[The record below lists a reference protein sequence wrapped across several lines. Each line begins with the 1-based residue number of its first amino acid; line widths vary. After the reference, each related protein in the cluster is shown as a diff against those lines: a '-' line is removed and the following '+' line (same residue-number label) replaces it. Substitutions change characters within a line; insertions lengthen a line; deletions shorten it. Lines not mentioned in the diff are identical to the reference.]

1 MSLSLVTLTPAQS
14 VGIPVALIGAGFL
27 AVGAQLQQ
35 RGVAKVN
42 AQPGEVKRSALGIGQ
57 LLALARRPSWLL
69 GTVCLGLAILFQL
82 FSLFLAP
89 LTVVQ
94 PLGALALVI
103 TAILN
108 ARVTKVKLDGRA
120 IRAMALC
127 VVGVGLFV
135 AVAALTTTTPPI
147 QEAQLIAVVV
157 ILAAVLLV
165 LGVCFG
171 LLRKRL
177 TRIFYVVAAGVL
189 FGFVATLAK
198 VLIGRIQTIFR
209 AHFQLVPGDWL
220 TLVCLVGLLAAAVLG
235 TYFVQTAYSS
245 GSPDV
250 VVAGLTVIDPIV
262 GVTIGVV
269 VLGEAAHAPLWAGFV
284 FAVAGVLAIVGV
296 IQVSRSGARLHP
308 DDAESKKVTP
318 EPPNEHPVASA

>member
-1 MSLSLVTLTPAQS
+1 MSLTLVTLTPAQS
-14 VGIPVALIGAGFL
+14 LGIPVALVGSVFL

-35 RGVAKVN
+35 RGVAKVE
-42 AQPGEVKRSALGIGQ
+42 AQPGEGKRSTLGIGQ

-69 GTVCLGLAILFQL
+69 GTVCLGLVILFQL

-103 TAILN
+103 TAVLN
-108 ARVTKVKLDGRA
+108 ARVTKVKLDA
-120 IRAMALC
+120 PSIRAMAFC

-135 AVAALTTTTPPI
+135 AVAALTTTTQPI
-147 QEAQLIAVVV
+147 QEPQLIAVVA
-157 ILAAVLLV
+157 ILVVVLV
-165 LGVCFG
+165 ALGIVFG

-198 VLIGRIQTIFR
+198 VLIGRIQTIFEAR
-209 AHFQLVPGDWL
+209 FQLVAADWL
-220 TLVCLVGLLAAAVLG
+220 TLVCLVGLLAAAILG

-284 FAVAGVLAIVGV
+284 FVVAGVLAIFGV
-296 IQVSRSGARLHP
+296 IQVSRSGARLHG
-308 DDAESKKVTP
+308 DDTTRKRDPAEPS
-318 EPPNEHPVASA
+318 ASVR

>member
-1 MSLSLVTLTPAQS
+1 MSLDLVTLTPAQS
-14 VGIPVALIGAGFL
+14 LGIPVALVGSVFL

-35 RGVAKVN
+35 RGVAKVE
-42 AQPGEVKRSALGIGQ
+42 AEPSERKRSTLGIGQ
-57 LLALARRPSWLL
+57 LLALAKRPSWLL

-103 TAILN
+103 TAVLN

-135 AVAALTTTTPPI
+135 AVAALTTTTLPI
-147 QEAQLIAVVV
+147 QEPQLIAVVI
-157 ILAAVLLV
+157 ILAVVLV
-165 LGVCFG
+165 AFGVCFG

-177 TRIFYVVAAGVL
+177 TRIFYVVGAGVL

-198 VLIGRIQTIFR
+198 VLIGRIQTIFEANFR
-209 AHFQLVPGDWL
+209 LVPADWL
-220 TLVCLVGLLAAAVLG
+220 TLVCLLGLLAAAVLG

-284 FAVAGVLAIVGV
+284 FVVAGVIAIFGV

-308 DDAESKKVTP
+308 DEAGPRQGTP
-318 EPPNEHPVASA
+318 EASAGMG

>member
-1 MSLSLVTLTPAQS
+1 MSLSLVSLTPEQS
-14 VGIPVALIGAGFL
+14 LGIPVALVGSVFL

-35 RGVAKVN
+35 RGVAKVET
-42 AQPGEVKRSALGIGQ
+42 QRSDGGRRGLGIRQ

-82 FSLFLAP
+82 FALFLAP

-103 TAILN
+103 TAVLN

-120 IRAMALC
+120 IRAIGLC
-127 VVGVGLFV
+127 VGGVGLFV
-135 AVAALTTTTPPI
+135 VVAALTTSSLPI
-147 QEAQLIAVVV
+147 QEPQLIAIVV
-157 ILAAVLLV
+157 ILTVVLV
-165 LGVCFG
+165 GLGICFG

-177 TRIFYVVAAGVL
+177 PRIFYVVAAGVL

-198 VLIGRIQTIFR
+198 VLIGRIQTIVQ
-209 AHFQLVPGDWL
+209 AHFQLVPADWL
-220 TLVCLVGLLAAAVLG
+220 TVVCLAGLVAAAVLG
-235 TYFVQTAYSS
+235 TFFVQTAYSS
-245 GSPDV
+245 GSPEV

-284 FAVAGVLAIVGV
+284 FVIAGLIAVFGV
-296 IQVSRSGARLHP
+296 IQLSRSGARHHP
-308 DDAESKKVTP
+308 EDESRGPAAAKTSAEG
-318 EPPNEHPVASA
+318 A

>member
-14 VGIPVALIGAGFL
+14 LGIPVALVGSVFL

-35 RGVAKVN
+35 RGVAKVDS
-42 AQPGEVKRSALGIGQ
+42 QRSDSTRRGPGIGQ
-57 LLALARRPSWLL
+57 LLALARRPSWLV

-103 TAILN
+103 TALLN
-108 ARVTKVKLDGRA
+108 ARVTKVKLDARA
-120 IRAMALC
+120 IRAIALC
-127 VVGVGLFV
+127 VVGVALFV
-135 AVAALTTTTPPI
+135 VVAALTTTTLPI
-147 QEAQLIAVVV
+147 REPQLITVVSILVVV
-157 ILAAVLLV
+157 LAGF
-165 LGVCFG
+165 GVSFG
-171 LLRKRL
+171 VLRKRL
-177 TRIFYVVAAGVL
+177 SRIFYVVAAGVL

-198 VLIGRIQTIFR
+198 VLIGRIQTIVQE
-209 AHFQLVPGDWL
+209 HFHLAAADWL
-220 TLVCLVGLLAAAVLG
+220 TIVCLVGLVAAAVLG
-235 TYFVQTAYSS
+235 TFFVQTAYSS

-284 FAVAGVLAIVGV
+284 FVVAGLVAIFGV
-296 IQVSRSGARLHP
+296 IQVSRSAARLHS
-308 DDAESKKVTP
+308 DDTGTAQHAPSAES
-318 EPPNEHPVASA
+318 A

>member
-1 MSLSLVTLTPAQS
+1 MSLNLVTLTPEQS
-14 VGIPVALIGAGFL
+14 LGIPVALVGSVFL

-35 RGVAKVN
+35 RGVAKVD
-42 AQPGEVKRSALGIGQ
+42 AQRSAGTRRSLGIGQ

-69 GTVCLGLAILFQL
+69 GTVCLGLAILLQL

-103 TAILN
+103 TALLN
-108 ARVTKVKLDGRA
+108 ARVTKAKLDGRS
-120 IRAMALC
+120 IRAIALC

-135 AVAALTTTTPPI
+135 VVAALTTTTLPI
-147 QEAQLIAVVV
+147 REPQLIAVVV
-157 ILAAVLLV
+157 ILSAVLV
-165 LGVCFG
+165 GLGVCFG

-177 TRIFYVVAAGVL
+177 PRIFYVAAAGIL

-198 VLIGRIQTIFR
+198 VLIGRIQTIVQ
-209 AHFQLVPGDWL
+209 AHFHLVPGDWL
-220 TLVCLVGLLAAAVLG
+220 TIVCLAGLIGAAVLG
-235 TYFVQTAYSS
+235 TYFVQTAYAS
-245 GSPDV
+245 GSPEV

-269 VLGEAAHAPLWAGFV
+269 VLGEAAHAPLWAVFV
-284 FAVAGVLAIVGV
+284 FLIAGGIAVFGV
-296 IQVSRSGARLHP
+296 IQMSSSSAGLHP
-308 DDAESKKVTP
+308 DEGSPTLGREKSSAE
-318 EPPNEHPVASA
+318 NL

>member
-1 MSLSLVTLTPAQS
+1 MSLDLVSLTPAQS
-14 VGIPVALIGAGFL
+14 LGIPVALVGSVFL

-35 RGVAKVN
+35 RGVAKVE
-42 AQPGEVKRSALGIGQ
+42 AQPSDRKRSTLGIGQ

-103 TAILN
+103 TAVLN
-108 ARVTKVKLDGRA
+108 ARVTKVKLDGRS

-135 AVAALTTTTPPI
+135 AVAALTTTTLPI
-147 QEAQLIAVVV
+147 QEPQLIAVVV
-157 ILAAVLLV
+157 ILAVVLLAF
-165 LGVCFG
+165 GVVFG
-171 LLRKRL
+171 VLRKRL
-177 TRIFYVVAAGVL
+177 TRIFYVVGAGVL

-198 VLIGRIQTIFR
+198 VLIGRIQTIFE
-209 AHFQLVPGDWL
+209 AHFQLEPADWL
-220 TLVCLVGLLAAAVLG
+220 TAVCLAGLLAAAILG

-262 GVTIGVV
+262 GVTIGVL
-269 VLGEAAHAPLWAGFV
+269 VLGEAVHAPLWAGFV
-284 FAVAGVLAIVGV
+284 FAIAGAIAILGV
-296 IQVSRSGARLHP
+296 IQVSRSGTRLHQSE
-308 DDAESKKVTP
+308 AAKGVS
-318 EPPNEHPVASA
+318 SL

>member
-1 MSLSLVTLTPAQS
+1 M
-14 VGIPVALIGAGFL
+14 ALIGSVFL

-35 RGVAKVN
+35 RGVAKVGD
-42 AQPGEVKRSALGIGQ
+42 QPAEGKRSTLGIGQ

-108 ARVTKVKLDGRA
+108 ARVTEVKLDGRA
-120 IRAMALC
+120 VRALALC

-135 AVAALTTTTPPI
+135 GVAALTTTTLPI
-147 QEAQLIAVVV
+147 LEPQLIAVVV
-157 ILAAVLLV
+157 ILAVVLLV

-209 AHFQLVPGDWL
+209 AHFHLVAGDWL
-220 TLVCLVGLLAAAVLG
+220 TLVCLVGLLSAAILG

-262 GVTIGVV
+262 GVTIGVA
-269 VLGEAAHAPLWAGFV
+269 VLGEAAHAPVWAGFV
-284 FAVAGVLAIVGV
+284 FAIAGVLAIVGV

-308 DDAESKKVTP
+308 DDVEPRKGSPK
-318 EPPNEHPVASA
+318 PPNEHPLASA